1 MIDHPCRFRRNETS
15 FMTEVEKW
23 YNKLLPSIVPLLY
36 RNGGPIIAVQVEGG
50 AESARV
56 REVESVG
63 EKCKRERA

>member
-1 MIDHPCRFRRNETS
+1 
-15 FMTEVEKW
+15 MTEVEKW

-56 REVESVG
+56 RERWRVWERNARENERKG
-63 EKCKRERA
+63 ERNAGYYY